1 MKMDAKDENMKLKE
15 MREKMEELEHSLNQ
29 QRDRNAKLNEWLDVA
44 EDDIAMLRPENILL
58 RKRVKDLEK
67 SNSEVQLVEAEPC
80 RSLLDDELYAQRWS
94 ENKIQKLE
102 KESAIMKEQN
112 KKLTEELKA
121 VQQEREQDKISLENC
136 RVSLLT
142 MKHTLEEAELGLQNR
157 DDDILKKNLQL
168 KYSEELKEEYF
179 NIIECLRQKN
189 QELGKQLEDRR
200 DTASLTIVNDLM
212 EKKEETLSLS
222 FAEELQLLAFS
233 PEVKPSMADSADL
246 RHEECEAE
254 EPLKP
259 LSLPEEHQ
267 TKRWAG
273 TLETA
278 VQIAGLFLLFIFFLI
293 VLGFLASGSFRGNFF
308 SINTLWSGTR
318 LMLQPY
324 YSVHY
329 GALPP
334 I

>member
-1 MKMDAKDENMKLKE
+1 MKE

-29 QRDRNAKLNEWLDVA
+29 QRDRNAKLNDWLDVA

-94 ENKIQKLE
+94 ENKIQKL
-102 KESAIMKEQN
+102 
-112 KKLTEELKA
+112 LKT

-142 MKHTLEEAELGLQNR
+142 MKHTLEEAELGLHNR
-157 DDDILKKNLQL
+157 DDDIHK
-168 KYSEELKEEYF
+168 
-179 NIIECLRQKN
+179 CLRQKN
-189 QELGKQLEDRR
+189 QELGEQLEDRR
-200 DTASLTIVNDLM
+200 DTASLAIVNDLM

-233 PEVKPSMADSADL
+233 PEVKPSLADSADL

-267 TKRWAG
+267 TKR
-273 TLETA
+273 
-278 VQIAGLFLLFIFFLI
+278 
-293 VLGFLASGSFRGNFF
+293 SFRGNFF
-308 SINTLWSGTR
+308 SINNLWSGTR

>member
-1 MKMDAKDENMKLKE
+1 
-15 MREKMEELEHSLNQ
+15 MREKMEELEHSLHQ
-29 QRDRNAKLNEWLDVA
+29 QRDRNAKLNDWLDVA

-112 KKLTEELKA
+112 KKLTEE
-121 VQQEREQDKISLENC
+121 
-136 RVSLLT
+136 
-142 MKHTLEEAELGLQNR
+142 HTLEEAELGLQNR
-157 DDDILKKNLQL
+157 DDDIHK
-168 KYSEELKEEYF
+168 
-179 NIIECLRQKN
+179 CLRQKN
-189 QELGKQLEDRR
+189 QELGEQLEDRR
-200 DTASLTIVNDLM
+200 DTASLAIVNDL
-212 EKKEETLSLS
+212 KKEETLSLS

-267 TKRWAG
+267 TKRW

-278 VQIAGLFLLFIFFLI
+278 LQRAGLFLLFIFFLI
-293 VLGFLASGSFRGNFF
+293 VLGFVASGSFRGNFF

-318 LMLQPY
+318 LMQPY

>member
-29 QRDRNAKLNEWLDVA
+29 QRDRNAKLNDWLDVA

-112 KKLTEELKA
+112 KKLTEE
-121 VQQEREQDKISLENC
+121 
-136 RVSLLT
+136 
-142 MKHTLEEAELGLQNR
+142 
-157 DDDILKKNLQL
+157 KNLQL

-189 QELGKQLEDRR
+189 QELGEQLEDRR

-259 LSLPEEHQ
+259 LSLPEEHH